1 MAILISFDIDGTLE
15 VGDPPGP
22 LTMEM
27 VKIVQHKGFLIGSC
41 SDRPP
46 SSQRSMW
53 EEHDISVDFAVA
65 KHLLSDVKSRRFY
78 KEEEEVKVEAYY
90 HIGDREDL
98 DRQNALRNGFEFLW
112 PDEAAAQPW
121 FVADD

>member
-22 LTMEM
+22 LTMAM
-27 VKIVQHKGFLIGSC
+27 VKIVQDKGFLIGSC

-53 EEHDISVDFAVA
+53 EEHHISVDFTVA
-65 KHLLSDVKSRRFY
+65 KGRDPRDQVGWLSKVKSKFPAD
-78 KEEEEVKVEAYY
+78 KYY

-98 DRQNALRNGFEFLW
+98 DHQYALQNGFEFLW
-112 PDEAAAQPW
+112 PDEAVAKPW
-121 FVADD
+121 FLPDD

>member
-22 LTMEM
+22 LTIEM
-27 VKIVQHKGFLIGSC
+27 VRIVQDKGFLIGSC

-46 SSQRSMW
+46 SSQRSLW
-53 EEHDISVDFAVA
+53 EGHKINVDFAVA
-65 KHLLSDVKSRRFY
+65 KHMLSGVKSDFTA
-78 KEEEEVKVEAYY
+78 EAYY

-98 DRQNALRNGFEFLW
+98 DRQNALRAGFEFLW

-121 FVADD
+121 FLPDG

>member
-27 VKIVQHKGFLIGSC
+27 VRIVQDKGFLIGSC

-53 EEHDISVDFAVA
+53 EEHDIDVDFVVA
-65 KHLLSDVKSRRFY
+65 KHLLADVKAKFTDPDY
-78 KEEEEVKVEAYY
+78 HVDAYY

-98 DRQNALRNGFEFLW
+98 DRQNAIRNGFEFLW